1 MGYNTSR
8 MATPPR
14 HLLTAADVA
23 RCCRVDVK
31 TIHNWAGRGQ
41 LDHFRTPGRHLRFQ
55 RPDVLDFLRRYG
67 YPVPSWLLTGPPSVE
82 LLGPPHELE
91 PLRTSL
97 AVDFTPNLHSDPLL
111 FLVHLGSSPPD
122 AAVLVHNPSTRAL
135 ALPELVRALRS
146 HPGLQ
151 HTRVVTVGPPD
162 TSGIDLGAS
171 AHLPALNALT
181 LRRTLSALLGTPRIT
196 S

>member
-1 MGYNTSR
+1 

-41 LDHFRTPGRHLRFQ
+41 LNHFRTPGRHLRFQ

-67 YPVPSWLLTGPPSVE
+67 YPVPAWLLTGPPSVA

-91 PLRTSL
+91 ALRASL
-97 AVDFTPNLHSDPLL
+97 AEDFAPTLHGDPLL
-111 FLVHLGSSPPD
+111 FLVQIGASPPD
-122 AAVLVHNPSTRAL
+122 AAVLVHAPSAGGP
-135 ALPELVRALRS
+135 ALPQLVRALRS
-146 HPGLQ
+146 HPALV
-151 HTRVVTVGPPD
+151 HTRLVTVGPPD
-162 TSGIDLGAS
+162 TSGLDLGAS
-171 AHLPALNALT
+171 AHLPALQAASLH
-181 LRRTLSALLGTPRIT
+181 RTLAALLGTPRIT
-196 S
+196 D